1 MALLYKADPVRGAVW
16 KQVFTAEAPEIDFRH
31 WPEAG
36 NLGDIRYLAAWTV
49 TPDLLAGLP
58 NLEVL
63 FSTGA
68 GVDQLDLSQ
77 VPEHIQVVR
86 MMEPGIIDGMV
97 EYASFATLALHRHML
112 HYRNAQNEARW
123 APVKLVSAQARRI
136 GVMGLGAL
144 GRAVLDRLRHYGFP
158 LSGWSRSPQ
167 QVEGVTCHAGAEGM
181 PAFLAAC
188 DILICLLPLTDETR
202 GILCRKTF
210 DLLPDGAA
218 LVNAGRGGH
227 LVEADLLAVLDSGK
241 LSGAVLDVTEPEPL
255 PPGHPF
261 WRHPT
266 ILLTPHIASMTQP
279 ESAARVLMGNI
290 RQHRQGLAMVGAVAR
305 GRGY

>member
-16 KQVFTAEAPEIDFRH
+16 QRVFAAEAKEIDFRH

-36 NLGDIRYLAAWTV
+36 NLADIRYLAAWTV
-49 TPDLLAGLP
+49 TPELLASLP

-68 GVDQLDLSQ
+68 GVDQLDMTQ
-77 VPEHIQVVR
+77 VPDHIQVVR
-86 MMEPGIIDGMV
+86 MIEPGITDGMV
-97 EYASFATLALHRHML
+97 EYASFATLALHRNIL
-112 HYRNAQNEARW
+112 HYRQAQAEARW
-123 APVKLVSAQARRI
+123 APVKLVPAQDRRI
-136 GVMGLGAL
+136 GVMGLGNL
-144 GRAVLDRLRHYGFP
+144 GRAVLARLGTYGFA

-167 QVEGVTCHAGAEGM
+167 QVEGVTCYAGAEAM
-181 PAFLAAC
+181 PAFLASC

-218 LVNAGRGGH
+218 LVNVGRGGH
-227 LVEADLLAVLDSGK
+227 LVEADLLAALDAGK

-255 PPGHPF
+255 PADHPF
-261 WRHPT
+261 WHHPA

-290 RQHRQGLAMVGAVAR
+290 RHHRQGLAMVGTVAR

>member
-1 MALLYKADPVRGAVW
+1 MALLYKADPVRGAIW
-16 KQVFTAEAPEIDFRH
+16 QRLFAAEAPEIDFRH
-31 WPEAG
+31 WPDTG
-36 NLGDIRYLAAWTV
+36 NPADIRYLAAWTV
-49 TPDLLAGLP
+49 TPDLLASLP

-68 GVDQLDLSQ
+68 GVDQLDLTQ
-77 VPEHIQVVR
+77 VPVHIQVVR
-86 MMEPGIIDGMV
+86 MVEPGITEGMV

-112 HYRNAQNEARW
+112 HYRKAQAEARW
-123 APVKLVSAQARRI
+123 APIKLVPAQDRRI
-136 GVMGLGAL
+136 GVMGLGNL
-144 GRAVLDRLRHYGFP
+144 GRAVLARLGSYGFP

-167 QVEGVTCHAGAEGM
+167 QVDGVTCHAGDEAM
-181 PAFLAAC
+181 QAFLSEC
-188 DILICLLPLTDETR
+188 DILICLLPLTADTR

-218 LVNAGRGGH
+218 LVNVGRGGH
-227 LVEADLLAVLDSGK
+227 LVESDLLAALDAGK

-255 PPGHPF
+255 PADHPF
-261 WRHPT
+261 WQHPA

-279 ESAARVLMGNI
+279 ETAARVLMGNI
-290 RQHRQGLAMVGAVAR
+290 RQHRRGLAMLGTVAR